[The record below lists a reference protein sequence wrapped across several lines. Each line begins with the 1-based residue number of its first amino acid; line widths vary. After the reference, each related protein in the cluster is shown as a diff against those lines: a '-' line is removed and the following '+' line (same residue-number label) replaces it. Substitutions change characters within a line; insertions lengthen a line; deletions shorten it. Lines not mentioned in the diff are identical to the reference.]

1 MLEQVGFVEALY
13 NTRRSDQDE
22 VKLRHAPCPGQGCS
36 GDMFFCV
43 FFRIVA
49 VPDTNVGFCTSNQTM
64 CLGFPCACFMFEI
77 HTVKAKNTTD
87 CQRALLN
94 PVNGAKVC
102 CIIWLPFQVMLV
114 CHPLW
119 RENKRLSQS

>member
-1 MLEQVGFVEALY
+1 MGVSKPTQSGGALAVTLQMSLGLSMLEQVGFIEMLY

-22 VKLRHAPCPGQGCS
+22 ATLRHAPCPGQGRS
-36 GDMFFCV
+36 GDMFCV

-77 HTVKAKNTTD
+77 QTVKPRILQIASVP
-87 CQRALLN
+87 C
-94 PVNGAKVC
+94 
-102 CIIWLPFQVMLV
+102 
-114 CHPLW
+114 
-119 RENKRLSQS
+119 